1 MWPAVAQEV
10 KVTIGST
17 SYVLRQED
25 TRQLTN
31 TGSDKT
37 VIVISIIL

>member
-1 MWPAVAQEV
+1 MRPTVAQEV
-10 KVTIGST
+10 KVTIGSV
-17 SYVLRQED
+17 SNFLRTED

-31 TGSDKT
+31 TGLDKT